1 MFLSI
6 LVLVVTWD
14 SGPSACGRS
23 YQTRTL
29 VLLPAV
35 EGTPR
40 PVDLHQRHR
49 LCRVAAIWR
58 QENRRHPTT
67 VGETQSKIFVV
78 GIHLCGNFIQFS
90 EKMFVCTIRTIPEPS
105 QIHKL
110 CTIHLMNSETIRIV
124 KGKMTDR
131 SVSWVSWSVKSWE
144 IKKKLR
150 KFLK

>member
-14 SGPSACGRS
+14 SGPPACGWS
-23 YQTRTL
+23 YQTWTII
-29 VLLPAV
+29 LLPAV

-78 GIHLCGNFIQFS
+78 GVPLVWEFY
-90 EKMFVCTIRTIPEPS
+90 TIFWKDVRLHHPNNTRTI
-105 QIHKL
+105 
-110 CTIHLMNSETIRIV
+110 TNT
-124 KGKMTDR
+124 
-131 SVSWVSWSVKSWE
+131 
-144 IKKKLR
+144 
-150 KFLK
+150 